1 MSDTTEEK
9 FNIEDLLEENK
20 PTADI
25 NLERKI
31 CMNAI
36 MDKTFMRGIKSLL
49 TDITLL
55 ESPLARS
62 IMSWTIEYFNEYGKE
77 MRHTIMGVYEQ
88 KRSKLSE
95 TVSKDIADFLESISQ
110 QYAQNDKVFNPAFEL
125 DIASEYLGLRS
136 VQKVNDK
143 LSKYLLTNNL
153 PKARQVINNFNIV
166 KQVGVRAIDGFAD
179 YSRFEKKKEKSNV
192 LFSMPY
198 PFNELY
204 GDICTRHVSAVS
216 AKSKVGKSRE
226 MAWFSATAIRAGMNV
241 FIASLEMS
249 NEEFLNLVDLEL
261 LRMDIFG
268 GTGYIPQIT
277 GDKRNYSINY
287 IKHEREGYTAE
298 EMQKHYARL
307 HKYCGYGRVFVA
319 NWPQKVCRIE
329 DDLIPELDRLRTE
342 EGISIQI
349 LTVDYADLLKENAG
363 DERADNRLKIGN
375 QWKALKRLAEERHLH
390 CHTAS
395 QLNREN
401 LLAESASKEQDANFI
416 IRLEQNGEEKD
427 LGIYRQYVSFHR
439 GIPYNPSRPLISVS
453 NNGVGLFN
461 LDARWSNDDCDY
473 MPDMGEDFKLWTSY
487 EDKDKYDDEID
498 LYDLI

>member
-1 MSDTTEEK
+1 MSEET
-9 FNIEDLLEENK
+9 FDFESLIEEA
-20 PTADI
+20 PVTADI
-25 NLERKI
+25 GFERKL

-36 MDKTFMRGIKSLL
+36 MDKTFMRGVKSLL

-62 IMSWTIEYFNEYGKE
+62 VMSWCIEYFNEYGKE
-77 MRHTIMGVYEQ
+77 MRHTIIGVYEQ
-88 KRSKLSE
+88 KRVKLSE
-95 TVSKDIADFLESISQ
+95 TVSKDINDFLESISQ
-110 QYAQNDKVFNPAFEL
+110 QYAQNDKIFNPEFEL
-125 DIASEYLGLRS
+125 DQAAEYLGLRS
-136 VQKVNDK
+136 VRKVKDK
-143 LSKYLLTNNL
+143 IDKHLLTNNL
-153 PKARQVINNFNIV
+153 PKARQVINNFNVV
-166 KQVGVRAIDGFAD
+166 KQVGVRAIDGFSD
-179 YSRFEKKKEKSNV
+179 YSRFEKRKEKSNV
-192 LFSMPY
+192 LFKMAY

-226 MAWFSATAIRAGMNV
+226 MAWFSAEAIRAGMNV
-241 FIASLEMS
+241 FVASLEMS
-249 NEEFLNLVDLEL
+249 NEEFLSLIDLEL

-268 GTGYIPQIT
+268 GEGHIPMIQ
-277 GDKRNYSINY
+277 GDRRNYSINY
-287 IKHEREGYTAE
+287 KKMEREGSTPDELKA
-298 EMQKHYARL
+298 HYDRL
-307 HKYCGYGRVFVA
+307 QKYCGYGRVFVA

-363 DERADNRLKIGN
+363 DERVDNRLKIGN

-416 IRLEQNGEEKD
+416 IRLEQTGEEKD
-427 LGIYRQYVSFHR
+427 LGVYRLYVAFHR
-439 GIPYNPSRPLISVS
+439 GIPYNPSRPLVSVS
-453 NNGVGLFN
+453 NNGIGLFN
-461 LDARWSNDDCDY
+461 LDARWGNDDCDY
-473 MPDMGEDFKLWTSY
+473 MPDMDDDFTLWRSY
-487 EDKDKYDDEID
+487 EEDRYADVLD
-498 LYDLI
+498 LYDFI